1 MFPVTRVDKTVDVG
15 DEAPGNYNEI
25 DVQVWKDYDPEES
38 HGALL
43 YNWLQEDSKRK
54 SNCYDEDHF
63 RVN

>member
-1 MFPVTRVDKTVDVG
+1 MDVG

-38 HGALL
+38 HGMRCLTIGC
-43 YNWLQEDSKRK
+43 KKIRRGK